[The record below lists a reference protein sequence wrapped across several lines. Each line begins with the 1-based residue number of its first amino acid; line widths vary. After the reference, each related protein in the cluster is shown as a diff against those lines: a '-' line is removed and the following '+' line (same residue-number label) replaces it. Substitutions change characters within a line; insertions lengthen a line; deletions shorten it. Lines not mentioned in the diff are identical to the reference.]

1 MCGITGYFALAN
13 NAQSNVIKVR
23 QSTEKMYLRGP
34 DCGDIYTH
42 QQVALG
48 HRRLSI
54 IDTSTGA
61 QQPMSDNTGR
71 YTIAFNGEIFNYK
84 ELSEK
89 YLGDTWKKI
98 GGPRTTS
105 DTEILLYLLIE
116 YGVKCLPWLSGFFAF
131 ALYDKETNELII
143 ARDRYGKKPLNY
155 YSTNEEF
162 AFASEM
168 KALFEWGIPKKLN
181 YSVLHQY
188 LQLNYV
194 PQPQS
199 MIEGVAKV
207 KPGHYILLNSKGINE
222 YAPYYEI
229 DIKTGAYGN
238 YTYEQSQE
246 ELVKLMDASVQERMI
261 SDVPLGA
268 FLSGGIDSSVVVA
281 LASKYTKNLN
291 TFSVGYK
298 DNAFFDETRYAK
310 LVADKYKTNHTV
322 FSLTNNDFLEH
333 VYSVLDYLDEPFAD
347 SSAIPEY
354 ILCHH
359 TRKHVTVALSGDGG
373 DEVFAG
379 YNKHAAE
386 WKMRRTSLAN
396 SVVKAGLP
404 VWSALPRG
412 RSNKFT
418 NLFRQLHRFAEGGRL
433 SMKDRYWRWASFN
446 TVHGADKF
454 LSRQSLEK
462 VDYALMEQERQHL
475 LRHFKTNDF
484 NELLKADMDLVL
496 TGDMLVKVDMM
507 SMANSL
513 EVRSPFLDYKVV
525 DFAFTL
531 PQEYKINGSM
541 KKRVVQDAFRSML
554 PEEIYN
560 RPKHGFEIP
569 LLDWFRKELWGLI
582 NDDLL
587 SKSFVEEQGIFNV
600 DAVEQLK
607 KKLHSN
613 SPEDSHATIW
623 ALIVFQYWW
632 KKYFNS

>member
-1 MCGITGYFALAN
+1 MCGITGYYSFSEKSE
-13 NAQSNVIKVR
+13 SNLIKVR
-23 QSTEKMYLRGP
+23 QSTDKMFLRGP
-34 DCGDIYTH
+34 DCGNIYS
-42 QQVALG
+42 QGPVALG

-61 QQPMSDNTGR
+61 QQPMADISGR

-89 YLGDTWKKI
+89 YLQQTWQRI

-116 YGVKCLPWLSGFFAF
+116 YGKECLPWLSGFFAF
-131 ALYDKETNELII
+131 ALHDKETGNLLI

-155 YSTNEEF
+155 YHTSEEF

-168 KALFEWGIPKKLN
+168 KSLLEWGIPKKLN

-188 LQLNYV
+188 LQLNYI
-194 PQPQS
+194 PPPQS
-199 MIEGVAKV
+199 MIEGVSKL
-207 KPGHYILLNSKGINE
+207 KPGHYMRLNASGLQE
-222 YAPYYEI
+222 YHAYYQIEI
-229 DIKTGAYGN
+229 VPDTYDR
-238 YTYEQSQE
+238 YTYDEAQAILIE
-246 ELVKLMDASVQERMI
+246 KMDESVRERMI

-281 LASKYTKNLN
+281 LASRYTDKLS

-310 LVADKYKTNHTV
+310 LVAEKYKTNHTV

-333 VYSVLDYLDEPFAD
+333 VYDVLNYLDEPFAD

-386 WKMRRTSLAN
+386 WKMRQSSFINSL
-396 SVVKAGLP
+396 VKTGLP
-404 VWSALPRG
+404 LWKMLPRG
-412 RSNKFT
+412 RSNKIT
-418 NLFRQLHRFAEGGRL
+418 NLFRQLYRFAEGGSL
-433 SMKDRYWRWASFN
+433 SVKDRYWRWASFN
-446 TVHGADKF
+446 TVAQANQLLTKE
-454 LSRQSLEK
+454 SLAK
-462 VDYALMEQERQHL
+462 VDYPLMENERQQI
-475 LRHFKTNDF
+475 LRHLGDMDF
-484 NELLKADMDLVL
+484 NELLLTDMDLVL
-496 TGDMLVKVDMM
+496 GGDMLVKVDMM

-525 DFAFTL
+525 DFAFSL
-531 PQEYKINGSM
+531 PEAYKINGQM
-541 KKRVVQDAFRSML
+541 KKRIVQDAFRKML
-554 PEEIYN
+554 PDEIYN

-569 LLDWFRKELWGLI
+569 LLDWFKNELWGLI
-582 NDDLL
+582 NDDML
-587 SKSFVEEQGIFNV
+587 SRAFIEQQGIFDV
-600 DAVEQLK
+600 EAIEQLK
-607 KKLHSN
+607 KKLHSS
-613 SPEDSHATIW
+613 SPKDSHATIW

-632 KKYFNS
+632 KKYLTA